1 MKRWPSFFAER
12 CPKCKSALEVSK
24 SNALQGKVVKTCPN
38 LHYQKEFHP
47 ALETYIEHDDV
58 K

>member
-1 MKRWPSFFAER
+1 MLNAA
-12 CPKCKSALEVSK
+12 PKCKTALEVSK

-38 LHYQKEFHP
+38 LHYQKEYHP
-47 ALETYIEHDDV
+47 ALETYIEHDDI